1 MPSTMIRVRMDSAL
15 NPETIAALQEA
26 EEIRRNPENFK
37 SYTSAHDMMEDI
49 LSPLLVADLSY

>member
-1 MPSTMIRVRMDSAL
+1 MSTKWTFVRVVYAT

-37 SYTSAHDMMEDI
+37 SYASAHDMMEDI
-49 LSPLLVADLSY
+49 LPPTFDC